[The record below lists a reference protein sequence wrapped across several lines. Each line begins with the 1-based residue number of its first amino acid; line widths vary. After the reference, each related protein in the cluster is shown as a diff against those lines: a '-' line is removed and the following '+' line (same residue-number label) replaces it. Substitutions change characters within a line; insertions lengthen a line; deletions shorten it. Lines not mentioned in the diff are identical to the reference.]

1 MAEGGFRLRKWNSN
15 SASLIE
21 EIANLE
27 VPNNQTPASQQ
38 TCDFPDITKEDDESY
53 AKSSI
58 SLSSSTSS
66 DENTVKVLGVNWDTA
81 NDEMFFNFTELYNY
95 GKSLQVNK
103 RSVLKL
109 TAKIFDPLGFLSPF
123 VIRSKILFQVL
134 CSEKLDWDQPLRGE
148 MNKTWNLI
156 TTGICQNTEMLFLL
170 RVFKD

>member
-134 CSEKLDWDQPLRGE
+134 CSEKLDWDQTLRGE